1 MATESTGTRLT
12 TEAMPEVGV
21 HSVWDIDP
29 AHSLV
34 QFSVKHMMFTTV
46 RGRFTDVQGVIH
58 CADESDPSSAS
69 VEATIAAASI
79 DTGDEQRDTHLR
91 SEDFLD
97 AERYPAI
104 TFKSTRIDMMAE
116 DQMRVAGNLTIRDVT
131 REVILDTTY
140 NGRGVNPWG
149 KEVSGFTAEARINR
163 KDYGLTW
170 NAALESGGL
179 LVGDRLDILIEIQA
193 VKRDPDTASG

>member
-1 MATESTGTRLT
+1 
-12 TEAMPEVGV
+12 MPEVGV
-21 HSVWDIDP
+21 QSVWDIDP

-79 DTGDEQRDTHLR
+79 DTGDEQRDAHLR

-140 NGRGVNPWG
+140 NGRGINPWG
-149 KEVSGFTAEARINR
+149 KEVSGFTAEARLNR

-193 VKRDPDTASG
+193 VKQES